1 MPAYERP
8 LAKPRPVYLDLLR
21 IRQPV
26 PAVVSVLHRISGALL
41 LVFGIPVVLASVN
54 ASLAS
59 PESFASLQQ
68 TLAHPLAKLVAIAL
82 IWALLHHLLAGIR
95 HLLLDLHKGIDL
107 EPARRSSW
115 VVLVL
120 AIALTLIFAA
130 RLW

>member
-1 MPAYERP
+1 MPAYERS

-26 PAVVSVLHRISGALL
+26 PAIVSVLHRISGALL

-68 TLAHPLAKLVAIAL
+68 TLAHPLAKLVTIAL
-82 IWALLHHLLAGIR
+82 IWALLHHLLAGVR